1 MTMKAKHRAWR
12 ILYGCALL
20 FLPFLILVS
29 MQYPLTAQFAT
40 NTPKQTMNPI
50 FATSTARFA
59 TLQPRRSQTAQ
70 ATLTVTADANVRYA
84 NTNANVRSC
93 PRTSCNTLGSLLRG
107 EAVTILDTVE
117 GQAVNTG
124 NALWYEIDY
133 RGESGYVY
141 SALLSER
148 QPTAVPTSRAQTG
161 STGGQSGQPVQPQP
175 TQVLVSTALPT
186 VPPLI
191 STPVPPPPAAPS
203 FVCNCSLTCEQMTSC
218 EEAYFQLQQ
227 CGCRRRDGDGDG
239 VPCENLC
246 PGG

>member
-1 MTMKAKHRAWR
+1 CLMTTKAKRRAWR
-12 ILYGCALL
+12 ILYGCTL
-20 FLPFLILVS
+20 FILPLVLVVVS
-29 MQYPLTAQFAT
+29 TQYPLTAQFTT
-40 NTPKQTMNPI
+40 NTPRPTTAYLVTLTALS
-50 FATSTARFA
+50 ATRRAE
-59 TLQPRRSQTAQ
+59 RSQTPQAT
-70 ATLTVTADANVRYA
+70 ATLTGTADANVRYA
-84 NTNANVRSC
+84 NTNASVRSC

-227 CGCRRRDGDGDG
+227 CGCR
-239 VPCENLC
+239 
-246 PGG
+246 